1 MNSAMQNPVGRP
13 RSFDEEEVLATVMD
27 VFWRQ
32 GYDGTSMADI
42 LAATGLHKG
51 SIYQTF
57 GDKHS
62 LYIRALQAYVA
73 NMRLTMK
80 GIVSGAESAIEGLR
94 SAMHFHIELGS
105 REGGENCGC
114 LALNSLVELAQD
126 DSDVMDVLETANGFR
141 MQLMTETVARAQA
154 DGRLRKDWQ
163 PERIANLIAATE
175 AGILVELRGPLN
187 EDGAKAMIDDALTA
201 LS

>member
-1 MNSAMQNPVGRP
+1 MNAAIHNPFGRP
-13 RSFDEEEVLATVMD
+13 RSFDEDEVLATVMD

-73 NMRLTMK
+73 AMRLKMI
-80 GIVSGAESAIEGLR
+80 GIVGSADSALEGLR
-94 SAMHFHIELGS
+94 TALYFHIEAGA
-105 REGGENCGC
+105 RDGGANCGC
-114 LALNSLVELAQD
+114 LALNSLVETAQED
-126 DSDVMDVLETANGFR
+126 PEVMAVLETTNGFR
-141 MQLMTETVARAQA
+141 MQLLTETVARAQV
-154 DGRLRKDWQ
+154 DGKLRSDWQ
-163 PERIANLIAATE
+163 PERIANLVAATE
-175 AGILVELRGPLN
+175 AVILVELRGPLD
-187 EDGAKAMIDDALTA
+187 EDGAKAMVDDALAA
-201 LS
+201 LN